1 MKRKCLISTL
11 LILVMLC
18 TGCASKDK
26 KETVGNGSTPEKVEK
41 NVELSFWNIVDDP
54 NNAMSL
60 RFEESIKQVEE
71 ELGITI
77 KYEAINGQTYHTK
90 LKVALAGN
98 QLPDIFIVHPGNARD
113 PFITAEAVSSLNDT
127 LDNTEIGKKFYEGYL
142 QADDEGDIYSVPFRA
157 DMAEVMFY
165 NKKIFNEV
173 GIDVP
178 KNWDEF
184 KNAVIAIR
192 EKGYAPIGLG
202 NKDRWMGDLLY
213 NTMVLRENPKAFE
226 KAIKGEIDFT
236 DKPFLDGAK
245 KVQEL
250 VKLDAF
256 QKGYMG
262 AIEPEVVEMFESD
275 KIAMYFI
282 GTWAFDDLIG
292 RLGDNLGYASFP
304 AIGADSQA
312 SESICGTRNVKP
324 WGFMV
329 SSKSKHVDVAKE
341 ALLKFVD
348 INNELTVKQG
358 GIPYMET
365 SVLPEK
371 GINPEFAKYI
381 EDIKNVKFIQTYWAD
396 FLPKDKGEPYRDLN
410 QKLFSGDLD
419 PQKYVEEQQKII
431 GE

>member
-18 TGCASKDK
+18 TGCASKDN
-26 KETVGNGSTPEKVEK
+26 KETVGNGSTPEKVEN

-142 QADDEGDIYSVPFRA
+142 QADEEGDIYSVPFRA

-178 KNWDEF
+178 KNWEEF

-213 NTMVLRENPKAFE
+213 NTMVLREDPKAFE

-236 DKPFLDGAK
+236 DKAFLDGAK

-292 RLGDNLGYASFP
+292 RLGDNLGYAPFP

-329 SSKSKHVDVAKE
+329 SSKSKHVDLAKE

-365 SVLPEK
+365 SVLSEK
-371 GINPEFAKYI
+371 EINPEFAKYI

-431 GE
+431 SE